1 MIKMFIK
8 LIIKLIKG
16 KGSKLEK
23 RLMRTEAYWDGTI
36 EEANETQENIESKYH
51 KAKGIYEAK
60 SEELSIVQRNLEEMS
75 VSLNEAKERYKE
87 TKSEDDKIIAKATF
101 DEYNKLLSDES
112 ILKTEVER
120 LFKVYQDFSSIR
132 DNAIETLNEQKQAAN
147 ENKSKVEISETIN
160 DLTKGIDKIKPI
172 NEKAK
177 FEVNSKYYENKS
189 KLDSMS
195 SKIPKANK
203 TKKFEDFLNS

>member
-87 TKSEDDKIIAKATF
+87 TKSEDDKIIAKTTF

-132 DNAIETLNEQKQAAN
+132 DNAIETLNEQKNAAN

-160 DLTKGIDKIKPI
+160 ELTKGIDKIKPI

-195 SKIPKANK
+195 SKIPKTNK

>member
-36 EEANETQENIESKYH
+36 EEANETQGNIESKYH